1 MWPLIDHIQ
10 AAAAAATTAVML
22 AVQKARA
29 MTGGAAGIGRPD
41 DLDKSFAHSVYVS
54 SIFGEWILSEARLRP
69 RSTLTVAHCIGAIR
83 DATCAVY

>member
-1 MWPLIDHIQ
+1 M
-10 AAAAAATTAVML
+10 
-22 AVQKARA
+22 KARA